1 MTDTMTAEQR
11 HRCMSHIRSRD
22 TKPELKVRRW
32 LWHHGYR
39 YRLNVKSVPGKPDIV
54 MRPYR
59 TAIFVNGCFWHG
71 HNVQFSTA
79 QIENSKLKNEKGVC
93 SEDSRA
99 AQIENSKLESEKD
112 VCSEDSLAAQIENSK
127 LKSEEAVDYGAAQIE
142 NSACCK
148 IPQSNRAFWVA
159 KIKRNQERDQRN
171 YQLLQENGWQVIVVW
186 ECQLTPHQI
195 EHTMREVELLLNS
208 NMLARYKHAPAP
220 FTTGEEQLP
229 AAAENNIEYNK

>member
-71 HNVQFSTA
+71 HGVE
-79 QIENSKLKNEKGVC
+79 IENSKLK
-93 SEDSRA
+93 
-99 AQIENSKLESEKD
+99 SEKD

-127 LKSEEAVDYGAAQIE
+127 LKIE

-220 FTTGEEQLP
+220 FTTEEEQLP
-229 AAAENNIEYNK
+229 AAAENNIEYNSK

>member
-1 MTDTMTAEQR
+1 MSDTMTAEQR

-79 QIENSKLKNEKGVC
+79 QIENSKLKNEK
-93 SEDSRA
+93 A
-99 AQIENSKLESEKD
+99 AD
-112 VCSEDSLAAQIENSK
+112 P
-127 LKSEEAVDYGAAQIE
+127 GAALIE

-159 KIKRNQERDQRN
+159 KIRRNQERDQRN

-186 ECQLTPHQI
+186 ECQLTPKQI
-195 EHTMREVELLLNS
+195 EHTMREVELLLNN
-208 NMLARYKHAPAP
+208 NMLARYQHSPSP
-220 FTTGEEQLP
+220 FTTEEELLP
-229 AAAENNIEYNK
+229 LAAEDTIEYQDK